1 MIELPKALITGASSG
16 IGMEIA
22 KLLSE
27 RGYSIILVAR
37 RKERLKALCASLK
50 TRCEIFV
57 GDLSDTE
64 NVINLCEK
72 NTDVNIVINSAGFGV
87 FGEFDKTE
95 LKSELSMID
104 VNIRAVHIITK
115 FYADI
120 FKKRGSGKIL
130 NVSSSAS
137 FFPGPV
143 FSSYYASKAYITS
156 LSLAIREELRRA
168 ESQVTVSVLCPGPVK
183 TEFNSVSGANDG
195 IGAKS
200 AEYVAKKAVKGLFKG
215 KAIILPGISEKISF
229 FASHILH
236 ECIAARVIY
245 LIQKKKE
252 NP

>member
-1 MIELPKALITGASSG
+1 MPKALITGASSG

-37 RKERLKALCASLK
+37 RKERLKALCASLE

-57 GDLSDTE
+57 CDLSDTE

-200 AEYVAKKAVKGLFKG
+200 TEYVAKKAVKGLFKG

-229 FASHILH
+229 FVSHILH
-236 ECIAARVIY
+236 ECVAARVIY